1 MVFNVGGG
9 AWEGFVG
16 DSGAGRH
23 FVGRLKRRLCGGKW
37 MRECLGH
44 RFDRIEGVNEVG
56 SVRMYVREIDVYSSS
71 LHRPLS
77 ANLSICPFQRK
88 LYSASCMHQLYVAQV
103 VSQII
108 VSFVACICTRNGFV
122 AGRRFSVA
130 WEASLSSE

>member
-1 MVFNVGGG
+1 MVFDVGGG

-88 LYSASCMHQLYVAQV
+88 LYSASCM
-103 VSQII
+103 
-108 VSFVACICTRNGFV
+108 R
-122 AGRRFSVA
+122 
-130 WEASLSSE
+130 